1 VDDDFEQILNDQ
13 ILSFIRRK
21 AKQLA
26 GKYGF
31 RRDACKDIE
40 QSLILE
46 CLQRARRFDARRGR
60 PDHFARHLVKHAVAK
75 LIESQRSRRRGF
87 GFRLCSLDARLGDDD
102 QVSRAGL
109 IATDGY
115 SMTQGWRPAF
125 EQGMLQRLDVVRAI
139 ATLPPDLRRICHLLM
154 VLDHAGQ
161 VGSVVGI
168 SRATLYRRLQEIR
181 AAFSPRWNP
190 GAESRYE

>member
-1 VDDDFEQILNDQ
+1 MDDAFEQILNDQ

-31 RRDACKDIE
+31 CRDSSDDIE
-40 QSLILE
+40 QSLVLE
-46 CLQRARRFDARRGR
+46 CLQRVRRFDARRGR

-75 LIESQRSRRRGF
+75 LIESQRSRRRGC
-87 GFRLCSLDARLGDDD
+87 GFRLCSLDAKLGDDD
-102 QVSRAGL
+102 RLCLADL
-109 IATDGY
+109 IPTDGELK
-115 SMTQGWRPAF
+115 TPGPRPIF
-125 EQGMLQRLDVVRAI
+125 EQRMSQRLDVARAI
-139 ATLPPDLRRICHLLM
+139 AKLPPDLRRICHLLM
-154 VLDHAGQ
+154 VLDDVAQ

-168 SRATLYRRLQEIR
+168 SRATLYRRFQEIR

-190 GAESRYE
+190 EG